1 MARTTQE
8 IINSMDAEQS
18 SQPDLATL
26 NSPSQTAIY
35 RLWKYIVAKC
45 QNVLEQLWDEKQKE
59 LNATVSSG
67 IPTSIYWFRQ
77 KCFEFQYDSLVPQV
91 VQLVNMIPT
100 YNPIDAS
107 KRIVTRC
114 AVSGDASGVT
124 LKVAKSN
131 PPSAL
136 SAVEITALT
145 NYFIASGDGTA
156 QAIGIAPA
164 GCSVTVNSV
173 AADLLYLQG
182 TITYQGQYGGSIQ
195 SQCVSAIEN
204 FISDLGIT
212 ANFRI
217 VDLVSALRKVDGFV
231 DIYINNLSWR
241 DAATPFGMG
250 TVIVNS
256 GDVVSTVIISTAGY
270 AIGETTVSN
279 TLNDT
284 INYMAI

>member
-100 YNPIDAS
+100 YNPVDAS
-107 KRIVTRC
+107 KRIITRC
-114 AVSGDASGVT
+114 AVSGTVSGIT

-131 PPSAL
+131 PPTAL
-136 SAVEITALT
+136 SLSEANALT

-164 GCSVTVNSV
+164 GCTVSVTSL
-173 AADLLYLQG
+173 AADLLFLQA
-182 TITYQGQYGGSIQ
+182 TITYQGQYSGSIQ
-195 SQCVSAIEN
+195 SQCVSTIEN

-241 DAATPFGMG
+241 SDATPFGMG

-256 GDVVSTVIISTAGY
+256 GDVIFTLIQSTAGY

-284 INYMAI
+284 ITYTAI